1 MNDPFIQRSYRR
13 RNRTVKLEELRD
25 WVAVTDPADNDP
37 ADNETPRAAPQA
49 PRAVPELPAAPDLP
63 AASAKPRDHAASP
76 APRRAAKANPRA
88 MAPASDS
95 IRNLVD
101 EAAQVCFDTLEAS
114 GWRFER
120 RPQAT
125 TRGTSQDQAKVYI
138 NEFGNIVLGTNHL
151 TVKFPPETP
160 IEDANEM
167 LARFG
172 CAILKPL
179 PFGEEM
185 YEIEIIDPKQGDSI
199 DVASKLIASNLFE
212 FAEPSLIE
220 TVSNR

>member
-1 MNDPFIQRSYRR
+1 MNNPFIQRSYRR
-13 RNRTVKLEELRD
+13 RNRTVKLEELGN
-25 WVAVTDPADNDP
+25 WVAINDP
-37 ADNETPRAAPQA
+37 ADSDTQPAAA
-49 PRAVPELPAAPDLP
+49 PELPV
-63 AASAKPRDHAASP
+63 ASTRPRDHAP
-76 APRRAAKANPRA
+76 APAPQRAAKAKPRA
-88 MAPASDS
+88 MAPAADS

-114 GWRFER
+114 GWRFEQR
-120 RPQAT
+120 AEAT
-125 TRGTSQDQAKVYI
+125 QRATSQDQAKVYI
-138 NEFGNIVLGTNHL
+138 NEFGNIVLGTNQL

-160 IEDANEM
+160 IEAAKSM

-172 CAILKPL
+172 CAILKAL

-185 YEIEIIDPKQGDSI
+185 YEIEIIDPTQGDSI
-199 DVASKLIASNLFE
+199 DVASKLIASGLFE

>member
-1 MNDPFIQRSYRR
+1 MNNPFIQRSYRR
-13 RNRTVKLEELRD
+13 RNRTVRLEEIGN
-25 WVAVTDPADNDP
+25 WVAINDP
-37 ADNETPRAAPQA
+37 ADSDTQPAAA
-49 PRAVPELPAAPDLP
+49 PELPAA
-63 AASAKPRDHAASP
+63 STRPRDHAP
-76 APRRAAKANPRA
+76 APAPQRAAKAKPRA
-88 MAPASDS
+88 MAPAADS

-114 GWRFER
+114 GWRFEQR
-120 RPQAT
+120 AEAT
-125 TRGTSQDQAKVYI
+125 QRAASQDQAKVYI
-138 NEFGNIVLGTNHL
+138 NEFGNIVLGTNQL

-160 IEDANEM
+160 IEAAKSM

-172 CAILKPL
+172 CAILKAL

-185 YEIEIIDPKQGDSI
+185 YEIEIIDPTQGDSI
-199 DVASKLIASNLFE
+199 DVASKLIASGLFE